1 MSTAQRLLS
10 VKGLT
15 AWYPRG
21 QPVLD
26 VDELTIPNNTI
37 VGLLGANG
45 SGKTTLIN
53 CLSGV
58 HEQCRVEEVRHADRL
73 AGFTDRTFQSARY
86 TVFTEHAGFR
96 YWTFTAYLTFL
107 AKTYARRVE
116 ADLTERLI
124 DGFVFGQFRDKTI
137 GSLSTGNK
145 KKAFLIAGL
154 ALRLPLLIL
163 DEPVDGLDFEGT
175 EFLYTA
181 INEYR
186 EHGSVFMSS
195 HIAESFERCCD
206 QLYLLRAGALRG
218 PVDDEA
224 SLRDVR
230 GLLERQ

>member
-1 MSTAQRLLS
+1 MTTSAMLLS
-10 VKGLT
+10 IEGLT
-15 AWYPRG
+15 AWYNRG
-21 QPVLD
+21 QPILD
-26 VDELTIPNNTI
+26 IDLLTIPNNSI

-58 HEQCRVEEVRHADRL
+58 HEQCRVDQVRHDGRR
-73 AGFTDRTFQSARY
+73 AGFTDHVFQSARY
-86 TVFTEHAGFR
+86 TVFTEHSGFR
-96 YWTFTAYLTFL
+96 YWTLNNYLTFL
-107 AKTYARRVE
+107 SKTYSRQIETGVVERLVE
-116 ADLTERLI
+116 AI
-124 DGFVFGQFRDKTI
+124 MFGRFRDKTI

-154 ALRLPLLIL
+154 ALRLPLLVL

-186 EHGSVFMSS
+186 DYGSVFMSS

-206 QLYLLRAGALRG
+206 QLYLLRAGALNG
-218 PVDDEA
+218 PIDDEE
-224 SLRDVR
+224 SLRNVR
-230 GLLERQ
+230 HLLAGG

>member
-1 MSTAQRLLS
+1 MTASAALLT

-15 AWYPRG
+15 AWYTRG

-26 VDELTIPNNTI
+26 LDLLTIPGNTI

-58 HEQCRVEEVRHADRL
+58 HEQCRVDEVRNGDRL
-73 AGFTDRTFQSARY
+73 AGFTDRVFQSARY
-86 TVFTEHAGFR
+86 TVFTEHSGFR
-96 YWTFTAYLTFL
+96 YWTLTSYLAFL
-107 AKTYARRVE
+107 AKTYARPMETDVI
-116 ADLTERLI
+116 ERLV
-124 DGFVFGQFRDKTI
+124 DGFMFGPFRDKTI

-154 ALRLPLLIL
+154 ALRLPLLML

-186 EHGSVFMSS
+186 DHGSVFMSS

-206 QLYLLRAGALRG
+206 QLYLLRVGALDG

-230 GLLERQ
+230 HLLEGR